1 MLPKWTT
8 DRRIVCLTDDGEA
21 VIVFR
26 QRNTVPDGAPR
37 NRYVLG
43 NGHDVV
49 VTEDSKFRVLGDDI
63 ALLPRGTC

>member
-8 DRRIVCLTDDGEA
+8 DRRIVCLTDDGEP

-37 NRYVLG
+37 KRYVLG
-43 NGHDVV
+43 NGHDVI
-49 VTEDSKFRVLGDDI
+49 VTEDSKFRVLGDDLV
-63 ALLPRGTC
+63 LLPTGTC